1 MPHEDPLATPEEP
14 LAGDRPTIH
23 DAPTAATAVHAE
35 AIPAPAPGLEPMGEP
50 AAENLRSDE
59 DDDDWLDE
67 SEELPHRPRRRL
79 LKTGG
84 DRGGNPIFLALLG
97 VLLIACGFIGGVLI
111 EKGQTSSSSTSG
123 AGAGASGLASRF
135 RALREGASGA
145 SGTGSTSASGSPSS
159 LGGFTRPTAGTVAY
173 LDGSTLYVTNAEGNT
188 VKVTTSAGTT
198 VSKTVSSTVHDIH
211 PGESVTI
218 TGATGASG
226 VLSAESISVGSS
238 LGGLASLFGGS
249 GGPGTGGSG
258 SATTAGGGSSGS
270 SGSGGSGGGGSG
282 SSGEPALFGK

>member
-23 DAPTAATAVHAE
+23 DAPTAADTAVHAE

-79 LKTGG
+79 LGTGG
-84 DRGGNPIFLALLG
+84 NGAGGNPIVLALLG

-123 AGAGASGLASRF
+123 AGAGAAGLASRF

-145 SGTGSTSASGSPSS
+145 SGTGSNSTSTGGSSSS

-188 VKVTTSAGTT
+188 VKVTTSAGTS
-198 VSKTVSSTVHDIH
+198 VSKTVSSAVHDIH
-211 PGESVTI
+211 PGETVTI
-218 TGATGASG
+218 TGATGANG

-249 GGPGTGGSG
+249 GAGASGAGGTGGSG
-258 SATTAGGGSSGS
+258 KTSAEPSLF
-270 SGSGGSGGGGSG
+270 GSG
-282 SSGEPALFGK
+282 K